1 MMATAPRRQT
11 LPAGEPDAEHR
22 RHVVSALV
30 VDRPGTL
37 NRVSGLLRARSF
49 NIESLTVGTTHEP
62 GKSRMTIAIRGD
74 DGHLRQVLAQLERV
88 IDVLEVHDLTT
99 IPHVELELAL
109 LEVEPPADPAAEA
122 RLRETLAAA
131 GGEPIPTT
139 DGTWRARLTAAPA
152 DIDRA
157 LTALRPLGLRRLV
170 RAGAVAMTTNPD
182 PTSTRTEQTRND
194 EAHLRRRHRPGGAR
208 RPDRGGHR
216 LRQPGRGPCAQ
227 PVRVGRRRGRRAAAV
242 IHIGRA
248 RPGGRAARHRCGLGH
263 GRGERGDDAGAG
275 HGGAIGL
282 SRRGAAEPARRRA
295 PDVRPRLQ
303 HPLRRGR
310 SARRHRRRHGRPEGP
325 GSPGAAAVRGGRRSS
340 GAVRGPPRRD
350 RDGSRPHPGLRA
362 RHRRR
367 TRRHPGDDLRRGD
380 RDRPVRRAG
389 RAVRRHH
396 RAGAGRLRDAGRRGL
411 PAGARL
417 LRDDARA
424 EIDRRP
430 HVPGRPAVHALLD
443 QRHRR
448 VRRLCLGAPDHQRRH
463 PGRDEADPDRD
474 PGRLVRPSLD
484 RGGPEAARRSSSGC
498 APRTRTPGS
507 SRSGRSCAAT
517 WPSST
522 RSPLPTAGPSS
533 GAKAE
538 VSGAEGV
545 A

>member
-182 PTSTRTEQTRND
+182 PTSTTN
-194 EAHLRRRHRPGGAR
+194 G
-208 RPDRGGHR
+208 
-216 LRQPGRGPCAQ
+216 
-227 PVRVGRRRGRRAAAV
+227 
-242 IHIGRA
+242 
-248 RPGGRAARHRCGLGH
+248 
-263 GRGERGDDAGAG
+263 
-275 HGGAIGL
+275 
-282 SRRGAAEPARRRA
+282 
-295 PDVRPRLQ
+295 
-303 HPLRRGR
+303 
-310 SARRHRRRHGRPEGP
+310 
-325 GSPGAAAVRGGRRSS
+325 
-340 GAVRGPPRRD
+340 
-350 RDGSRPHPGLRA
+350 
-362 RHRRR
+362 
-367 TRRHPGDDLRRGD
+367 
-380 RDRPVRRAG
+380 
-389 RAVRRHH
+389 
-396 RAGAGRLRDAGRRGL
+396 
-411 PAGARL
+411 
-417 LRDDARA
+417 
-424 EIDRRP
+424 
-430 HVPGRPAVHALLD
+430 
-443 QRHRR
+443 
-448 VRRLCLGAPDHQRRH
+448 
-463 PGRDEADPDRD
+463 ADP
-474 PGRLVRPSLD
+474 
-484 RGGPEAARRSSSGC
+484 E
-498 APRTRTPGS
+498 
-507 SRSGRSCAAT
+507 
-517 WPSST
+517 
-522 RSPLPTAGPSS
+522 
-533 GAKAE
+533 
-538 VSGAEGV
+538 
-545 A
+545 